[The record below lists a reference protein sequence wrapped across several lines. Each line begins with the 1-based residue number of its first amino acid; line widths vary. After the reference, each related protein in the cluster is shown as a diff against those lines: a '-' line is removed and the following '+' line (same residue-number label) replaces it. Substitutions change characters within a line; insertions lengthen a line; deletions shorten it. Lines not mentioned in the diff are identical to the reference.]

1 MKRIKGLNIAYLSG
15 IYDFDQFTA
24 GNDNNSKYYTIND
37 IKNGYKVHAFDNN
50 DIDILLSSE
59 WPLSYISDNIKNVDI
74 EYHSPIIQKLI
85 NKCKPQ
91 YHFCAMN
98 NIYYQLAPFNYIE
111 NEQEYFYKTTH
122 FVALSSIPLSSKS
135 FDINK
140 IKQRHELSNA
150 KYIYA
155 VRIVPLT
162 KLHSISRQI
171 LKSNDTTHEEEERV
185 NISYNNNQR
194 YFPFVKALINNPFSA
209 DNINQDK
216 QCRKRKLEHND
227 DEQDDDE
234 IALKKRKYSHCKYC
248 SITENE
254 ISRHLVICEGKH
266 CLLLLSS
273 SPFSDRIQVN
283 SNHFELI
290 PKKHIQSML
299 SIHDSDDM
307 DENIQTEIFKLTQ
320 CVSDYFRPQILFYYE
335 INDGSNSHCVAN
347 FISVIS
353 SYNDR
358 NRLKYILQDI
368 DKTENIQFQLVENDK
383 IISSMVTQYG
393 YIDIAIYLGA
403 SNMMRSNIM
412 RYIYNITPAK
422 KDVNYKNI
430 VNKIIK
436 QLTANN
442 GHETNKQIFT
452 IEQEKQ
458 YSQKIKQLF
467 QKFNPF

>member
-1 MKRIKGLNIAYLSG
+1 M
-15 IYDFDQFTA
+15 
-24 GNDNNSKYYTIND
+24 
-37 IKNGYKVHAFDNN
+37 
-50 DIDILLSSE
+50 
-59 WPLSYISDNIKNVDI
+59 
-74 EYHSPIIQKLI
+74 
-85 NKCKPQ
+85 
-91 YHFCAMN
+91 
-98 NIYYQLAPFNYIE
+98 
-111 NEQEYFYKTTH
+111 
-122 FVALSSIPLSSKS
+122 
-135 FDINK
+135 
-140 IKQRHELSNA
+140 
-150 KYIYA
+150 
-155 VRIVPLT
+155 
-162 KLHSISRQI
+162 
-171 LKSNDTTHEEEERV
+171 
-185 NISYNNNQR
+185 
-194 YFPFVKALINNPFSA
+194 
-209 DNINQDK
+209 
-216 QCRKRKLEHND
+216 
-227 DEQDDDE
+227 
-234 IALKKRKYSHCKYC
+234 
-248 SITENE
+248 
-254 ISRHLVICEGKH
+254 VICEGKH

-335 INDGSNSHCVAN
+335 IADGSNSHCVAN

-442 GHETNKQIFT
+442 GHEPNKQIFT

-467 QKFNPF
+467 EKFNPF